1 MFPQSLFEVTA
12 IPALRDN
19 YIWAIHNDQYAAV
32 VDPGEAAP
40 VLAFLKMRGLQLNAI
55 LCTHRH
61 ADHIGGIAKLRE
73 VYNVPVYGRRHPGNP
88 LISHDLRE
96 GGRLELDAFN
106 NGTGIAFDIL
116 EIPGHIDG
124 HIAYLAPGVL
134 FCGDVLFGAGC
145 GRNFEGTLAQLF
157 HSLQRLAQL
166 PDDTRVYCAHEYT
179 AANLRFALACEPHN
193 PDVQRRIEQVAQQ
206 RAANRPTLPS
216 SIALEKAT
224 NPFLRC
230 AQPELIR
237 TLQQRGLADTGELDV
252 FTALR
257 EWRNHF

>member
-1 MFPQSLFEVTA
+1 MPDITA

-19 YIWAIHNDQYAAV
+19 YIWAIHDGRHAAV

-40 VLAFLKMRGLQLNAI
+40 VLAFLEARGLQLNAI

-61 ADHIGGIAKLRE
+61 ADHIGGIARLRE

-88 LISHDLRE
+88 FVSHDLRE
-96 GGRLELDAFN
+96 GDRLQLDAFN
-106 NGTGIAFDIL
+106 IGAAIAFDIL
-116 EIPGHIDG
+116 ETPGHLDD
-124 HIAYLAPGVL
+124 HLAYLAPGIL

-145 GRNFEGTLAQLF
+145 GRNFEGTPAQLF
-157 HSLQRLAQL
+157 HSLQRLAAL

-179 AANLRFALACEPHN
+179 EANLRFALACEPHN
-193 PDVQRRIEQVAQQ
+193 PDVQRRIAEAEWL
-206 RAANRPTLPS
+206 RTANLPTVPS

-230 AQPELIR
+230 TQPELIR
-237 TLQQRGLADTGELDV
+237 TLQRRGLTDTTELGV